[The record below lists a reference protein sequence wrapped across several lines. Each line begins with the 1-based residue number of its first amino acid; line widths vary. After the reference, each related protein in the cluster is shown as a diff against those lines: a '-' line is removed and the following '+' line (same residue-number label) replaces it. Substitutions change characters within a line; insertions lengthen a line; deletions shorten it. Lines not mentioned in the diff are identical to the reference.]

1 MCIGERSV
9 LCLFNWD
16 LSASMVDD
24 GSYVNWLEGTRVLEA
39 AIDILPIGVSHVGT
53 DEPDEGPRRL
63 NPVAAM
69 AALREAN
76 ADRALLAGN
85 FVERDIIPFAISL
98 TRVGIK
104 PIILFDVC
112 GTLDPLMKW
121 RALAMAVDEGVSVS
135 TVQQTLRMLLGET
148 TNRDLRA
155 KITGVI
161 QATLG
166 EHAVELSAA

>member
-1 MCIGERSV
+1 MSIGERSV

-24 GSYVNWLEGTRVLEA
+24 GSYFNWLEGTRVLEA

-53 DEPDEGPRRL
+53 DESNRESHRL
-63 NPVAAM
+63 NPAAAM
-69 AALREAN
+69 AALQEAKSS
-76 ADRALLAGN
+76 RALLAGN

-98 TRVGIK
+98 TRVGIL

-112 GTLDPLMKW
+112 GTLDPLLKW
-121 RALAMAVDEGVSVS
+121 RALATAVDEGVTVS

-155 KITGVI
+155 KITAVI
-161 QATLG
+161 QANLG